1 MRAVVIQPDRS
12 LAVEEVDRSEPAD
25 GQVRIRVEACGI
37 CGSDL
42 HMRPSEGLL
51 PAGSIMGHE
60 FSGTVEA
67 IGGGVESWSEG
78 DRVCVFPGRP
88 LDRHDIAA
96 QLEAG
101 VGLGPLPGA
110 YAEAVVVD
118 ADTLWRLPDDLPLEH
133 GALVEPLAV
142 ALHGLDVAEVAAGDP
157 VAVLGAGPIGIMALT
172 ALRARGV
179 ERVVAVEPNEE
190 RRALAAELA
199 RAAVGLDGVH
209 ANVVESLGEPPAVVL
224 ECAGH
229 PTALPL
235 ATELVASS
243 GVIGLL
249 GVLEEPVEIAPMNLM
264 IKEAQIRASF
274 AYRPANFDE
283 AIELLAAGRVPA
295 ERLITAR
302 EPLERAEELFAE
314 LLRPGTDQ
322 VKVLLKPSGP
332 ARA

>member
-12 LAVEEVDRSEPAD
+12 LAVEDVPEPEPGP

-42 HMRPSEGLL
+42 HMRPSEGML

-60 FSGTVEA
+60 FSGVVDRVGE
-67 IGGGVESWSEG
+67 GVDDWTEG
-78 DRVCVFPGRP
+78 ERVCVFPGRP

-96 QLEAG
+96 QMEAG

-110 YAEAVVVD
+110 YSEAVVVD

-142 ALHGLDVAEVAAGDP
+142 ALHGLDVAGVETGDA
-157 VAVLGAGPIGIMALT
+157 VAVLGAGPIGIMVLA

-179 ERVVAVEPNEE
+179 ERVVAIEPNE
-190 RRALAAELA
+190 RRRELA
-199 RAAVGLDGVH
+199 SELASHAVGLEGVH
-209 ANVVESLGEPPAVVL
+209 MAVVEALGEPPARVL

-229 PTALPL
+229 PSALPL

-249 GVLEEPVEIAPMNLM
+249 GVLEEPVEISQMNLM
-264 IKEAQIRASF
+264 IKEAQVRASF

-283 AIELLAAGRVPA
+283 AIELIAAGRVPA
-295 ERLITAR
+295 ERLITPRA
-302 EPLERAEELFAE
+302 PLERAEEMFAE

-322 VKVLLKPSGP
+322 VKVLLKPGAAGS
-332 ARA
+332 

>member
-12 LAVEEVDRSEPAD
+12 LAVDEVPDPEPGP
-25 GQVRIRVEACGI
+25 GQVRLRVAACGI

-60 FSGTVEA
+60 FSGTIDAVGE
-67 IGGGVESWSEG
+67 GVEGWSPG
-78 DRVCVFPGRP
+78 DRVCVFPGKP
-88 LDRHDIAA
+88 LERHDIAA

-110 YAEAVVVD
+110 YAEAVVVN
-118 ADTLWRLPDDLPLEH
+118 AETLWRLPDELELEH

-142 ALHGLDVAEVAAGDP
+142 ALHGLDVAGVEAGEP
-157 VAVLGAGPIGIMALT
+157 VAVLGAGPIGMMVLV

-179 ERVVAVEPNEE
+179 ERVVAVEPNER

-199 RAAVGLDGVH
+199 PAAVGLEGVH
-209 ANVVESLGEPPAVVL
+209 AAVVEALGEPPARVL

-229 PTALPL
+229 PSAPPL
-235 ATELVASS
+235 AIELVASS
-243 GVIGLL
+243 GVVCLL
-249 GVLEEPVEIAPMNLM
+249 GVLEEPIEISQMNLM
-264 IKEAQIRASF
+264 LKEAQVRASF
-274 AYRPANFDE
+274 AYRPASFDE
-283 AIELLAAGRVPA
+283 AVELLAAGRVPA

-302 EPLERAEELFAE
+302 EPLERAEEMFAE
-314 LLRPGTDQ
+314 LQRPDTDQ
-322 VKVLLKPSGP
+322 VKVVLRPGS
-332 ARA
+332 

>member
-1 MRAVVIQPDRS
+1 VRAVVIQPDRS
-12 LAVEEVDRSEPAD
+12 LAVEEVDEPTPGP

-42 HMRPSEGLL
+42 HMRPSEGVL
-51 PAGSIMGHE
+51 PAGTIMGHE
-60 FSGTVEA
+60 FSGVVDA
-67 IGGGVESWSEG
+67 VGGDVDAWAPG

-88 LDRHDIAA
+88 LDRHDIVA
-96 QLEAG
+96 QLGAG

-142 ALHGLDVAEVAAGDP
+142 ALHGLDVGGVEAGEA
-157 VAVLGAGPIGIMALT
+157 VAVLGAGPIGIMVLV

-179 ERVVAVEPNEE
+179 DRVVAVEPNEE

-199 RAAVGLDGVH
+199 AHTTGLDGVH
-209 ANVVESLGEPPAVVL
+209 AAVLDALGEAPARVF

-229 PTALPL
+229 PSALPL

-243 GVIGLL
+243 GVIALL
-249 GVLEEPVEIAPMNLM
+249 GVLEEPVEISQMNLM
-264 IKEAQIRASF
+264 VKEAQVRASF
-274 AYRPANFDE
+274 AYRPGNFDE
-283 AIELLAAGRVPA
+283 AIDLLLAGRVPA

-302 EPLERAEELFAE
+302 EPLERAEAMFAE
-314 LLRPGTDQ
+314 LLRPGTEQ
-322 VKVLLKPSGP
+322 VKVLLKPSEQPG
-332 ARA
+332 

>member
-12 LAVEEVDRSEPAD
+12 LVVQEIDEPQPAV

-42 HMRPSEGLL
+42 HLRPSEGML

-60 FSGTVEA
+60 FAGTLEA
-67 IGGGVESWSEG
+67 IGDGVDGWSEG

-101 VGLGPLPGA
+101 VGLGPRPGA

-118 ADTLWRLPDDLPLEH
+118 ADTLWRLPEDLPLEH

-142 ALHGLDVAEVAAGDP
+142 ALHGLDVAGVESGDA
-157 VAVLGAGPIGIMALT
+157 VAVLGAGPIGIMVLA
-172 ALRARGV
+172 ALRARGM
-179 ERVVAVEPNEE
+179 ERVVAVEPNER
-190 RRALAAELA
+190 RRALAADLA
-199 RAAVGLDGVH
+199 GSAVGLEGVH
-209 ANVVESLGEPPAVVL
+209 SAVIEALGEPPERVF

-229 PTALPL
+229 PSALPL
-235 ATELVASS
+235 ATELVAPS
-243 GVIGLL
+243 GVIALL
-249 GVLEEPVEIAPMNLM
+249 GVLEEPVEISQMNLM
-264 IKEAQIRASF
+264 IKEAQVRASF

-283 AIELLAAGRVPA
+283 AIELIAAGRVPA

-302 EPLERAEELFAE
+302 EPLERAEEMFAE

-322 VKVLLKPSGP
+322 VKVLLKPGEASG
-332 ARA
+332 